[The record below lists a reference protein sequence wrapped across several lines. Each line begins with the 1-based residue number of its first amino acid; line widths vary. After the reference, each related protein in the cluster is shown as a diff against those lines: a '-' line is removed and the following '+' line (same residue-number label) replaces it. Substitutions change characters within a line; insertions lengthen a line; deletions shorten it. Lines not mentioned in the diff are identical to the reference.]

1 MKKFLVVIEQADGNY
16 SAFVPDVDGCVA
28 TGDTIEEV
36 LTVMKDALT
45 GHLELMAE
53 EGYDI
58 PEPTCIEAGYV
69 EVEIPQPAKRKT
81 A

>member
-1 MKKFLVVIEQADGNY
+1 MTA
-16 SAFVPDVDGCVA
+16 
-28 TGDTIEEV
+28 
-36 LTVMKDALT
+36 ALT

-69 EVEIPQPAKRKT
+69 EVEIPEPVKGKT